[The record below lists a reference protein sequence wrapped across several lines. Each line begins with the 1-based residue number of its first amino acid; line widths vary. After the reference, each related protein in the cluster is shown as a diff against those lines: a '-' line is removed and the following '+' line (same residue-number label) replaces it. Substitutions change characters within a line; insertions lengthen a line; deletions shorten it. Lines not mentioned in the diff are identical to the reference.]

1 MKTALQIYAM
11 GGHYHQIETS
21 LPDMKELAQQITEKS
36 FRRIG
41 RFIQLAMIG
50 AARCTNLSVPADTA
64 VYLASGRGDLETTLD
79 IMKELFAHGQTPKPL
94 AFVNTVSNA
103 ACFYVAQL
111 LKLQSRSNYVCNRY
125 FAFESILQLAVTDL
139 LIGTTSSTLIGSIDV
154 VTQPVNEHRQRLQL
168 PPDSPLGEGTH
179 WLWIGKQN
187 AQRPRLGEI
196 IAAEHF
202 ASRDALLAWT
212 QSHSSSSMALS
223 CGQFVSD
230 IEWTLLQSAIAH
242 HTLFDYRNNRGYYD
256 SQSGAAIGEFLCSN
270 CKANTLMHIN
280 ANADGEYSVIV
291 ARR

>member
-1 MKTALQIYAM
+1 METALQIYAM
-11 GGHYHQIETS
+11 GDHYHQTDTS
-21 LPDMKELAQQITEKS
+21 LPDMKELAQQITGKS

-50 AARCTNLSVPADTA
+50 AARCTNLSIPSDTA

-139 LIGTTSSTLIGSIDV
+139 LTGTTSSALIGSVDV

-168 PPDSPLGEGTH
+168 SPNTQFGEGTH
-179 WLWIGKQN
+179 WLWIGKQD

-202 ASRDALLAWT
+202 ADRDALLAWIK
-212 QSHSSSSMALS
+212 SYSSSNMALS

-230 IEWTLLQSAIAH
+230 ADWALLQSDIAH
-242 HTLFDYRNNRGYYD
+242 DALFDYRNNRGYYD
-256 SQSGAAIGEFLCSN
+256 SQSGAAIGEFLRSHCE
-270 CKANTLMHIN
+270 ANTLMHIN
-280 ANADGEYSVIV
+280 ANADGEYSVMCV
-291 ARR
+291 QR